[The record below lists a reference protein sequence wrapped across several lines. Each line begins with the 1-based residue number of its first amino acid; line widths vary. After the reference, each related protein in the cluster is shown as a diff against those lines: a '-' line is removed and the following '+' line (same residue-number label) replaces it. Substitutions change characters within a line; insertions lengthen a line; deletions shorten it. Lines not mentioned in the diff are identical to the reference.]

1 MTVIM
6 GWFVTAVGGFIIA
19 LAVTLIL
26 VYGGKI
32 AIIAVTAVCGYM
44 LIKSN
49 FAKKSEDKKDAEE
62 SAVAKIGESLKQ
74 SPEEALITYTEHI
87 CSSMEKV
94 TMIYDRTIVA
104 VFKENRKVLKE
115 MVHEAEEF
123 YYSTRQQKYE
133 IIPLL
138 RDLQDSD
145 VHTGHFY
152 VQVVDYI
159 SETSKALLH
168 ITRPCYK
175 HVDNNHTG
183 LSKEQVYDLKRI
195 NDRVEDIFSDINDML
210 RNRSFEAMDSVLTKR
225 DEMFDLIDEVMQ
237 NQLRRLRD
245 TGGSS
250 SANMLF
256 FNILTETKTMILH
269 SRNIMKSLEHFVKK

>member
-1 MTVIM
+1 I
-6 GWFVTAVGGFIIA
+6 G
-19 LAVTLIL
+19 VTLLCL
-26 VYGGKI
+26 VLL
-32 AIIAVTAVCGYM
+32 V
-44 LIKSN
+44 KSN
-49 FAKKSEDKKDAEE
+49 FSKDKKEDEREA
-62 SAVAKIGESLKQ
+62 SAVAKIGDTLKQ
-74 SPEEALITYTEHI
+74 SPEEALIAYTEDV

-104 VFKENRKVLKE
+104 VFKENRKVLRD
-115 MVHEAEEF
+115 MVREAEEF
-123 YYSTRQQKYE
+123 YHSTREQKYE

-138 RDLQDSD
+138 RTLEESD
-145 VHTGHFY
+145 VNTGHFY

-195 NDRVEDIFSDINDML
+195 NDRVEEIFGEINDML
-210 RNRSFEAMDSVLTKR
+210 RSRSFDNMESILNKR

-269 SRNIMKSLEHFVKK
+269 SRNIMKSLEHFVHSS

>member
-1 MTVIM
+1 M
-6 GWFVTAVGGFIIA
+6 
-19 LAVTLIL
+19 
-26 VYGGKI
+26 
-32 AIIAVTAVCGYM
+32 
-44 LIKSN
+44 
-49 FAKKSEDKKDAEE
+49 
-62 SAVAKIGESLKQ
+62 
-74 SPEEALITYTEHI
+74 
-87 CSSMEKV
+87 
-94 TMIYDRTIVA
+94 
-104 VFKENRKVLKE
+104 
-115 MVHEAEEF
+115 
-123 YYSTRQQKYE
+123 
-133 IIPLL
+133 
-138 RDLQDSD
+138 
-145 VHTGHFY
+145 
-152 VQVVDYI
+152 
-159 SETSKALLH
+159 
-168 ITRPCYK
+168 
-175 HVDNNHTG
+175 DNNHTG

>member
-1 MTVIM
+1 M
-6 GWFVTAVGGFIIA
+6 
-19 LAVTLIL
+19 
-26 VYGGKI
+26 
-32 AIIAVTAVCGYM
+32 
-44 LIKSN
+44 
-49 FAKKSEDKKDAEE
+49 
-62 SAVAKIGESLKQ
+62 
-74 SPEEALITYTEHI
+74 
-87 CSSMEKV
+87 
-94 TMIYDRTIVA
+94 
-104 VFKENRKVLKE
+104 
-115 MVHEAEEF
+115 
-123 YYSTRQQKYE
+123 
-133 IIPLL
+133 PLL
-138 RDLQDSD
+138 QNLKDSD
-145 VHTGHFY
+145 VDTGHYY

-195 NDRVEDIFSDINDML
+195 NDRVEEIFGDINGML
-210 RNRSFEAMDSVLTKR
+210 RSRSFENMDSVLTKR

-245 TGGSS
+245 TDGSS

-269 SRNIMKSLEHFVKK
+269 SRNIMKSLEHFVH